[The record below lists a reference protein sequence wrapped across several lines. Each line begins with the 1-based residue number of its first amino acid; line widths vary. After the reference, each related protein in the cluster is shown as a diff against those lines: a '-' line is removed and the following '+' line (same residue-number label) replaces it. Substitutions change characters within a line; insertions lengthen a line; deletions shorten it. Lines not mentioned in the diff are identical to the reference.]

1 MVVITTTLYGYEIS
15 YGEGYWAGSLYIVR
29 ACIGLVTA
37 SRISSSFPSLLLNL
51 LLDLLD
57 LLVSVVVVILASL
70 NIVYTPYD
78 ITYFYHGQ
86 LTILLS
92 LYYTLL
98 SSAVLAGLVSLLS
111 CVAAITS
118 YRGKL
123 ELLLSSPITTN
134 NIIQCIFTRKQS
146 SWSE

>member
-1 MVVITTTLYGYEIS
+1 MFSYEIS
-15 YGEGYWAGSLYIVR
+15 YGEGYWAGGLYIVR
-29 ACIGLVTA
+29 AGLGLVTA
-37 SRISSSFPSLLLNL
+37 TRISSSFPSLHLNI

-57 LLVSVVVVILASL
+57 LIVSVVLVILVSL
-70 NIVYTPYD
+70 SIVYTPYD

-123 ELLLSSPITTN
+123 ELLSPLPLEQTT
-134 NIIQCIFTRKQS
+134 
-146 SWSE
+146 

>member
-1 MVVITTTLYGYEIS
+1 M
-15 YGEGYWAGSLYIVR
+15 R

-123 ELLLSSPITTN
+123 ELLLPSPIRTN

>member
-1 MVVITTTLYGYEIS
+1 M
-15 YGEGYWAGSLYIVR
+15 R

-123 ELLLSSPITTN
+123 ELLSPLQLEQTTLYN
-134 NIIQCIFTRKQS
+134 CIFTRKQS